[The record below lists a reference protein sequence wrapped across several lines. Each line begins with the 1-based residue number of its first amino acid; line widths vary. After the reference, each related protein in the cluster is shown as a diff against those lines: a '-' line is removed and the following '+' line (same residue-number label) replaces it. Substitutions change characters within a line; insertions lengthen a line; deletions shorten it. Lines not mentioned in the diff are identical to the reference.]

1 MKYTLLMRA
10 NHWLLGIMIIILL
23 GVGLWMESLPGDY
36 PGKFDYYALHKS
48 FGLVALFYVI
58 FRLSVRLR
66 SRVPT
71 LPREINTRDAVLS
84 ALTIFALYLLMFAMP
99 ISGYLMSSYGGHP
112 VKLFGLDIPAIVDKD
127 PRLGSVFHNIHGIGG
142 KVFIGLIVLHILGT
156 LKHLLVEKV
165 NLINRIW

>member
-1 MKYTLLMRA
+1 
-10 NHWLLGIMIIILL
+10 
-23 GVGLWMESLPGDY
+23 
-36 PGKFDYYALHKS
+36 
-48 FGLVALFYVI
+48 
-58 FRLSVRLR
+58 
-66 SRVPT
+66 
-71 LPREINTRDAVLS
+71 
-84 ALTIFALYLLMFAMP
+84 MFAMP